1 MLSNILKNRRLR
13 MGSFATVL
21 TVIFIAVLIILNM
34 IVSAISERYPIQLDL
49 TTGKIYG
56 LSEKPSN
63 I

>member
-34 IVSAISERYPIQLDL
+34 IVSAIQNVIRSSWI
-49 TTGKIYG
+49 
-56 LSEKPSN
+56 
-63 I
+63 